1 MDCPKVWFFLIG
13 VTLVLL
19 HSACQQQLDETARQ
33 TMSKSHEKNRVLQ
46 VRILGVEGCANAPR
60 AADLIEQEAAALG
73 LHLDLQRVVVQTEEQ
88 AQQERFLGSPTVQ
101 IAGQDI
107 DPRARGI
114 ESFTL
119 T

>member
-1 MDCPKVWFFLIG
+1 
-13 VTLVLL
+13 
-19 HSACQQQLDETARQ
+19 
-33 TMSKSHEKNRVLQ
+33 MSKSNGESRVLQ
-46 VRILGVEGCANAPR
+46 VRVLGVEGCANAPR
-60 AADLIEQEAAALG
+60 AAELVEKEAASLG
-73 LHLDLQRVVVQTEEQ
+73 LHLDLQRVMVRSEEQ

-107 DPRARGI
+107 DPRARRA